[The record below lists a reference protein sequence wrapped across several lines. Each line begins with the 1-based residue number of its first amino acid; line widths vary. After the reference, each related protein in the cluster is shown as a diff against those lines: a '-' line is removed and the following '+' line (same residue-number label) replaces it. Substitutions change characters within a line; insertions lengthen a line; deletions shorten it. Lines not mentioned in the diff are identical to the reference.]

1 MNAPLSAALA
11 VFSQLPPAERFHI
24 HARAF
29 SAPLEAVATHVP
41 AGGTVADVGCGH
53 GLLSALLALSDSRRK
68 VHGVDPD
75 PRKIEWALQGPGR
88 LPNVRTEVGTVESL
102 AEQHAGHFDA
112 VVVCDVLYLLPVE
125 RWPGFLREA
134 RRLLRPGGRLLLKE
148 AEGDRSWK
156 HFKCLAQ
163 EVVMVKLLG
172 RTKAGGALVLQPR
185 DAMEAMLRQAGFSP
199 RETVALGAGYT
210 TPHIL
215 YVAEATAGAVGADSA
230 A

>member
-11 VFSQLPPAERFHI
+11 VFSHLPPAERFHL
-24 HARAF
+24 HARAS
-29 SAPLEAVATHVP
+29 SAPLEAVAARVP
-41 AGGTVADVGCGH
+41 AGGAVADVGCGH
-53 GLLSALLALSDSRRK
+53 GLLTALLALSDSRRQ

-75 PRKIEWALQGPGR
+75 PRKIEWAQLGPGR
-88 LPNVRTEVGTVESL
+88 LSNVRTEVGTVESL
-102 AEQHAGHFDA
+102 AERLPGHFDA

-125 RWPGFLREA
+125 RWSGFLREA

-156 HFKCLAQ
+156 HLKCLAQ

-185 DAMEAMLRQAGFSP
+185 EAMEAMLRQAGFTP
-199 RETVALGAGYT
+199 RETVELGAGYT

>member
-1 MNAPLSAALA
+1 MNAPLAPALA
-11 VFSQLPPAERFHI
+11 LFSHLPLSERFHV

-29 SAPLEAVATHVP
+29 SAPLEAVASRVP
-41 AGGTVADVGCGH
+41 AGGRVADVGCGH
-53 GLLSALLALSDSRRK
+53 GLLSALLALGDSRRI

-75 PRKIEWALQGPGR
+75 PRKIEWARSGPGR
-88 LPNVRTEVGTVESL
+88 LPNVRAEVGTVESL
-102 AEQHAGHFDA
+102 AEQHAGQFDA
-112 VVVCDVLYLLPVE
+112 VVVSDVLYLLPVE

-148 AEGDRSWK
+148 AEGDLSWK
-156 HFKCLAQ
+156 HLKCLAQ

-185 DAMEAMLRQAGFSP
+185 EAMRALLRQAGFTP
-199 RETVALGAGYT
+199 RETVELGEGYS

-215 YVAEATAGAVGADSA
+215 YVAEATAGDGAADSA
-230 A
+230 P

>member
-1 MNAPLSAALA
+1 MNAPLAPALA
-11 VFSQLPPAERFHI
+11 LFSHLPPGERFHV

-29 SAPLEAVATHVP
+29 SAPLEAVAARVP
-41 AGGTVADVGCGH
+41 PGGAVADMGCGH
-53 GLLSALLALSDSRRK
+53 GLLSALLALGDSRRI

-75 PRKIEWALQGPGR
+75 PRKIEWARQGPGR

-102 AEQHAGHFDA
+102 AERLPGHFDA
-112 VVVCDVLYLLPVE
+112 VVVCDVLYLLAVE
-125 RWPGFLREA
+125 RWPGFLREV

-172 RTKAGGALVLQPR
+172 RTKAGGALGLQPR
-185 DAMEAMLRQAGFSP
+185 DAVEAMLRQAHLTP
-199 RETVALGAGYT
+199 LETVVLGEGYS

-215 YVAEATAGAVGADSA
+215 YVAEARDVGAASA
-230 A
+230 P